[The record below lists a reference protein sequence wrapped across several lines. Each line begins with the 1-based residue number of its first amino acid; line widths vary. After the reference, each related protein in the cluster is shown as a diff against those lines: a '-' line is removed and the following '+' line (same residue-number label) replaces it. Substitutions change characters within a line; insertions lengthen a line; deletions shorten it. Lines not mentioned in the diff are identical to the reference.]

1 LSEKKGLMTDS
12 APSSSDAPPVRR
24 NALKVILLGDSA
36 VGKSKLVERFLMQ
49 EYKPVQLSTYALTL
63 FEYDCTR
70 GDKKVMVDIWDTA
83 GQERFDSMHPS
94 YYIEAQC
101 CILVFD
107 ATRKP
112 TYKNLDKWYAELRS
126 FRESIPCIVAC
137 NKIDAAAEDITTKT
151 FAFAEKNSLP
161 LMYVSAATGVN
172 VVSLFERAIDEAIR
186 SKAEAAP
193 DLVQDVIDIMRELDK
208 KPPTATT
215 ATK

>member
-1 LSEKKGLMTDS
+1 MSTEG
-12 APSSSDAPPVRR
+12 APSVRR

-63 FEYDCTR
+63 FEYECIRD
-70 GDKKVMVDIWDTA
+70 GKKVLVDIWDTA

-112 TYKNLDKWYAELRS
+112 TYKNLDKWYAELRQY
-126 FRESIPCIVAC
+126 RENIPCIVAC
-137 NKIDAAAEDITTKT
+137 NKIDIAPDDITSKS
-151 FAFAEKNSLP
+151 FAFAEKNNLP
-161 LMYVSAATGVN
+161 LFYVSAATGVN
-172 VVSLFERAIDEAIR
+172 VVSLFEKAIDEAITC
-186 SKAEAAP
+186 KANAPP
-193 DLVQDVIDIMRELDK
+193 DLVQDVIEIMRELD
-208 KPPTATT
+208 
-215 ATK
+215 TKGGK